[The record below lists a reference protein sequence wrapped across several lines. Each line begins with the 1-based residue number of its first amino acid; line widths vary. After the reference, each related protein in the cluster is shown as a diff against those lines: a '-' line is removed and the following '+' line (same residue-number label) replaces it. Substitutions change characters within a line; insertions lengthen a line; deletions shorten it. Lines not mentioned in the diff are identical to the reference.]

1 MFSIPEIFEIAIQLE
16 KNGEKTY
23 RTAISHNIDE
33 SLNKLL
39 QWVADEEQRHARWFS
54 NLRDRIV
61 NEKVDTM
68 IHEMSRTMID
78 DYVGGR
84 SFSLAE
90 VDFAAVDNRDEL
102 IEIFIG
108 FEEDTIIFY
117 EMLKAF
123 IKEEASID
131 QLKQIIAEEEAH
143 IQQMRVLLT
152 KSGDH

>member
-23 RTAISHNIDE
+23 RTAISHNIDAA
-33 SLNKLL
+33 LNELL
-39 QWVADEEQRHARWFS
+39 HWIADEEQRHARWFS

-61 NEKVDTM
+61 SEKVDTM

-90 VDFAAVDNRDEL
+90 VDFAAVDKRDEL

-123 IKEEASID
+123 IKEEASVE

-143 IQQMRVLLT
+143 IQQMRALLT
-152 KSGDH
+152 QSADH